1 MSPSYFDG
9 HGYANEFYVYST
21 GDLLG
26 AYVGGAIGLRPVVSL
41 KLGTSIAEGDGTG
54 ASPYIVK

>member
-1 MSPSYFDG
+1 
-9 HGYANEFYVYST
+9 
-21 GDLLG
+21 LLG